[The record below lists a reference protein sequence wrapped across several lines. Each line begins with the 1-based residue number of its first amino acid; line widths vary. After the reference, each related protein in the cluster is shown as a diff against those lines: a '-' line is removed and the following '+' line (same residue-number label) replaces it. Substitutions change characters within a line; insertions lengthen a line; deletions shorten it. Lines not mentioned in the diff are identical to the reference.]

1 MDKVGPPQFAE
12 SASAPAPTGI
22 GAHHQMTLRD
32 GFRVAIENRA
42 PGPDEKY
49 LIHGEDM
56 VKFHVRLSG
65 RRHLLFEGRHFIPL
79 EGPSTAV
86 LMHDHGVRKI
96 DHVLPDCF
104 ERSIT
109 IAMKRELFAAYLD
122 AEQSKSPAVLDALLN
137 RYAHRP
143 RLINDKVSVQEAR
156 TMAAILGCSRVGPT
170 RQLFLEAKS
179 LELICLLLDRLDE
192 AAPQGSAHI
201 RLTDRDRRQLARV
214 RERLESGFM
223 DPPTIHELARQ
234 FGLNRNKLCTGFKV
248 LFGVSIFDFCNN
260 LRMEEAH
267 LLLHQSHLT
276 ITTIAAKMGYSSV
289 SAFSSAFRRVYGC
302 APTQARAE
310 RGRDG
315 ARSHPATNTT

>member
-1 MDKVGPPQFAE
+1 M
-12 SASAPAPTGI
+12 
-22 GAHHQMTLRD
+22 
-32 GFRVAIENRA
+32 
-42 PGPDEKY
+42 
-49 LIHGEDM
+49 
-56 VKFHVRLSG
+56 
-65 RRHLLFEGRHFIPL
+65 
-79 EGPSTAV
+79 
-86 LMHDHGVRKI
+86 
-96 DHVLPDCF
+96 
-104 ERSIT
+104 
-109 IAMKRELFAAYLD
+109 
-122 AEQSKSPAVLDALLN
+122 
-137 RYAHRP
+137 
-143 RLINDKVSVQEAR
+143 RLINDRVSVQEAR

-192 AAPQGSAHI
+192 AAPQGAAHI
-201 RLTDRDRRQLARV
+201 RLTDRDRRQLVRV

-223 DPPTIHELARQ
+223 DPPTINELARH
-234 FGLNRNKLCTGFKV
+234 FGLNRNKLCTGFRV

-315 ARSHPATNTT
+315 VRLRS